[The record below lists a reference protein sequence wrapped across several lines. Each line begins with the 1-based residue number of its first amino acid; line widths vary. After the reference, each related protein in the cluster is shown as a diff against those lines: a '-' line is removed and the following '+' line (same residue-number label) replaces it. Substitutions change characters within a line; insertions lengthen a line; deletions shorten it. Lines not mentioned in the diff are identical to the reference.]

1 MPPKRTS
8 NGAAGGSI
16 GVKRGRP
23 PGSKNRP
30 KVSADGGDASVSA
43 VSARG
48 GRGRGRGRVGSSTG
62 SSGRGRGG
70 GRPPVRRSAAEASVR
85 SFSPTAATKRRR
97 QNLASAVLDEADDSG
112 GGTQEEDS
120 DGDAEED
127 SGSDAEDPGRGSDSG
142 SEEEAEDDDEEEEDE
157 EDEESSEE
165 EENGSEVE
173 DGRAREAGTARRL
186 PSEKVRLRRWR
197 RVGNDERDA
206 VTSEAGAIWR
216 VARPILASLPIG
228 QRDAVTQALTRA
240 LSRTEEALQKTLV
253 PPTAPLPQGVV
264 STTPAGGGSLQAWRN
279 EMSRYDDITDLAAAS
294 GDALDVEQTLGA
306 ERHGDVATLE
316 SLLLPE
322 AVETVALTRALDAQ
336 TAELQSALPR
346 LKRLQ
351 DRARERPTDS
361 DGREP
366 RDSALNLP
374 RIPSGAATAMSAAQ
388 DRLIVNQLDGLLS

>member
-8 NGAAGGSI
+8 TSAAGGSI

-48 GRGRGRGRVGSSTG
+48 GRGRGRGRVGSSVG

-70 GRPPVRRSAAEASVR
+70 GRPPVRRSAADASVR
-85 SFSPTAATKRRR
+85 SSSTAAATKRRR

-142 SEEEAEDDDEEEEDE
+142 SEEEAEDDDEEEE

-165 EENGSEVE
+165 EENGSEVD

-216 VARPILASLPIG
+216 VARPIIASLPTG

-253 PPTAPLPQGVV
+253 PPTAPLPQGVI

-346 LKRLQ
+346 LKRLK